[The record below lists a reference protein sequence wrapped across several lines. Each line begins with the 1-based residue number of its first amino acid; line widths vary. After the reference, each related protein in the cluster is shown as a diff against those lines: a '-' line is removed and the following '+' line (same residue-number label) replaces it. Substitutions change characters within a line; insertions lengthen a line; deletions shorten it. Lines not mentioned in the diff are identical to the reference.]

1 MTIAEA
7 PIKCVTC
14 AMLNDDGKPVHEEC
28 YVPKAKAEHKVI
40 FELPVIRARQILDS
54 ASKWNREDNA
64 GLPGG
69 GQDLQPLLRAGKG
82 HR

>member
-40 FELPVIRARQILDS
+40 FELPVTGAADPQLPIEVESRRY
-54 ASKWNREDNA
+54 A

-69 GQDLQPLLRAGKG
+69 CQNLQPLLCAGKG
-82 HR
+82 H

>member
-40 FELPVIRARQILDS
+40 FELPVGRSSTPNRSGIAPIRGSARRMPEPS
-54 ASKWNREDNA
+54 ASIVRWKR
-64 GLPGG
+64 
-69 GQDLQPLLRAGKG
+69 PLMK
-82 HR
+82 